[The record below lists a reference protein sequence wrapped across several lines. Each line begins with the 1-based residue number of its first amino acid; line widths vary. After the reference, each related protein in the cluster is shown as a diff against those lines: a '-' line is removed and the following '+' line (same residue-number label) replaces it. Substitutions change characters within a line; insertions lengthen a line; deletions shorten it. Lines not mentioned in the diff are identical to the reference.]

1 MYSTVVHKGHLC
13 LVLETKDK
21 PRISYSE
28 IRGYSEVYPRVK
40 FWRFSN
46 IFHPRGN
53 YTEDNSA
60 AFVNKYLI
68 GQYGHVT
75 WRGVTCLSFGTLRH
89 NQLA

>member
-1 MYSTVVHKGHLC
+1 MQ
-13 LVLETKDK
+13 DK

-28 IRGYSEVYPRVK
+28 IRVYTEVYPRVK

-46 IFHPRGN
+46 IFYPRSN

-60 AFVNKYLI
+60 SFVNKYLI

-75 WRGVTCLSFGTLRH
+75 WRDVTWLSFGIFPYVTTRRVDI
-89 NQLA
+89 NTGAIARIC